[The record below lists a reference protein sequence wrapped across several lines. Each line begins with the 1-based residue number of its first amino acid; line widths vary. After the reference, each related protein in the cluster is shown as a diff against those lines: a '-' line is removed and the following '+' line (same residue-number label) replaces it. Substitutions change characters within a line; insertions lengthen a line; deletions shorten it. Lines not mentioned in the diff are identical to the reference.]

1 MTGKLK
7 GKVAV
12 VTGSGGTGIGKA
24 VAVDMAAEGAKVVI
38 NDIGTLKDGRRAA
51 DVVVAEIKKAK
62 GEAAANYDS
71 VTTLAGGE
79 NLIKTALDSFGRI
92 DILVNCA
99 GNFKI
104 APTVADFTE
113 EDWDLTMDL
122 HVKGYFGTIKAAVPA
137 MKRQNTGGSIINF
150 SSGAAFQTGGST
162 MFPGGLPFSFA
173 AYGTAKAAVLGL
185 TTNLSVELKKFG
197 INVNA
202 ILPSAVTPLFP
213 GTRQRILGGPT
224 GGPED
229 VAPVVV
235 FLATDKA
242 REITGKF
249 VYVCSGD
256 FCIFPQP
263 CELPGENIFIR
274 KMGKWTVDELIEV
287 FPQLVGLE

>member
-1 MTGKLK
+1 MSGKLS

-12 VTGSGGTGIGKA
+12 VTGSGGSGIGNA
-24 VAVDMAAEGAKVVI
+24 VALGMAAEGAKVVI
-38 NDIGTLKDGRRAA
+38 NDIGTLEDGRRAA
-51 DVVVAEIKKAK
+51 DIAVDEIKKAG
-62 GEAAANYDS
+62 GEAVANYDS

-99 GNFKI
+99 GNFKV

-113 EDWDLTMDL
+113 EDWDLTMNL

-137 MKRQNTGGSIINF
+137 MKQQGTGGSIINF
-150 SSGAAFQTGGST
+150 SSGAAFQTGGTT
-162 MFPGGLPFSFA
+162 MFPGGPPFSFA

-185 TTNLSVELKKFG
+185 TTNLAVELKKFG
-197 INVNA
+197 INVNS

-213 GTRQRILGGPT
+213 GTRDRILGGPT

-229 VAPVVV
+229 IVPVVV
-235 FLATDKA
+235 FLATDAAK
-242 REITGKF
+242 EITGQF
-249 VYVCSGD
+249 IYVCSGD

-263 CELPGENIFIR
+263 CDLPGGESRFIR
-274 KMGKWTVDELIEV
+274 KMGQWTVEELIEV
-287 FPQLVGLE
+287 FPPLMER